1 MESSQNLWCAFFGF
15 FAVVL
20 DEKALN
26 NLESAMKSFEI
37 SNNVKRKKQIA
48 SASSALTI
56 GVILGLL
63 QAAFLITAAR
73 PLLGFMGVKH
83 VRETNPRTPCFQPF
97 PLIDLATMIYPCLD
111 LS

>member
-1 MESSQNLWCAFFGF
+1 M
-15 FAVVL
+15 VL

-37 SNNVKRKKQIA
+37 SSNAKRKKQIA

-73 PLLGFMGVKH
+73 PLLGFMGVEH
-83 VRETNPRTPCFQPF
+83 VRNPPLSCFPASLF
-97 PLIDLATMIYPCLD
+97 FDD
-111 LS
+111 LSMS

>member
-1 MESSQNLWCAFFGF
+1 MKIFIESYVPFW
-15 FAVVL
+15 VVL
-20 DEKALN
+20 DEKVY

-37 SNNVKRKKQIA
+37 SNEKRKKQIA

-56 GVILGLL
+56 GGFLGLL

-83 VRETNPRTPCFQPF
+83 VRITNPRIPRF
-97 PLIDLATMIYPCLD
+97 PPMIYRSL
-111 LS
+111 